1 MATMSTDRARELL
14 GALNGHDVL
23 VGGHANHN
31 GMDLIAAAR
40 RPWFW
45 PQRVGKDRQPRE
57 RGPEG
62 SRLIAWALALLFA
75 LGLGLLTV
83 SYAAQFRYVMAER
96 HQEVASAIKAGCLD
110 VGLCILSLLAL
121 GLARKGLSSSTER
134 ALIVVVAFASAAMNY
149 AAADATSPRSVL
161 AYVVPPLFLAV
172 VVDRTVATIRRHVL
186 GMQDGRSPWAA
197 TGRAGL
203 YALRLVLAPVSTPR
217 GLRQWVLDAT
227 PLPAS
232 PRRGPVAPAAAA
244 PAPMP
249 PAGRPASARAPRAHG
264 DTKTARFLAVVRAKY
279 GDFGAIAEDRV
290 SPICSELAPT
300 VGLDCGAARTALRAR
315 VLAALPAGE
324 GDVR

>member
-1 MATMSTDRARELL
+1 MTCWLAVARTTT
-14 GALNGHDVL
+14 AWT
-23 VGGHANHN
+23 
-31 GMDLIAAAR
+31 LIAAAR

-45 PQRVGKDRQPRE
+45 PQRVGKDRQPHK

-110 VGLCILSLLAL
+110 VGLCILCLLAL

-149 AAADATSPRSVL
+149 AAANTTSPRSVL

-217 GLRQWVLDAT
+217 GLRQWVLDAA

-290 SPICSELAPT
+290 SPICSELAPHGGP
-300 VGLDCGAARTALRAR
+300 GLQGAARTALSCQGPGCPAR
-315 VLAALPAGE
+315 
-324 GDVR
+324 R

>member
-96 HQEVASAIKAGCLD
+96 HQEVASAIEAGCWMSA
-110 VGLCILSLLAL
+110 C
-121 GLARKGLSSSTER
+121 
-134 ALIVVVAFASAAMNY
+134 ASC
-149 AAADATSPRSVL
+149 PCWRS
-161 AYVVPPLFLAV
+161 AWP
-172 VVDRTVATIRRHVL
+172 
-186 GMQDGRSPWAA
+186 
-197 TGRAGL
+197 
-203 YALRLVLAPVSTPR
+203 
-217 GLRQWVLDAT
+217 
-227 PLPAS
+227 
-232 PRRGPVAPAAAA
+232 
-244 PAPMP
+244 
-249 PAGRPASARAPRAHG
+249 ARACPRARSG
-264 DTKTARFLAVVRAKY
+264 R
-279 GDFGAIAEDRV
+279 
-290 SPICSELAPT
+290 
-300 VGLDCGAARTALRAR
+300 
-315 VLAALPAGE
+315 
-324 GDVR
+324 